1 MQDFEEMAQL
11 AGEVRKFFP
20 DDPELAM
27 KHFETGYSRLIAGLI
42 LGMAW
47 NYLEAEH
54 ILFTGDRTDPLHS
67 SRKWE
72 AKDFAQF
79 SRNHKN

>member
-11 AGEVRKFFP
+11 AGEVRKFYP
-20 DDPELAM
+20 QEPELAM
-27 KHFETGYSRLIAGLI
+27 RHFEASYTRLISGLI

-54 ILFTGDRTDPLHS
+54 ILFTGERTDPLQS
-67 SRKWE
+67 ARKWE
-72 AKDFAQF
+72 AKDFTQF